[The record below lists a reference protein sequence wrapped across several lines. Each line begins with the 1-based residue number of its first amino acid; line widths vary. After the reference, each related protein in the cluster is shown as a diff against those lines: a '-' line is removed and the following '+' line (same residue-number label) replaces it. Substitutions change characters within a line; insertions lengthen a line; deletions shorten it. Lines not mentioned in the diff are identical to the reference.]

1 MKKSLKNESVSFEEF
16 FALAEFF
23 DSVRNGNHADQSLD
37 SKTKIL
43 LKADD
48 YLQRG
53 EKLMSLAKE
62 HFKELVGKVKI
73 TDFEKLL
80 YEVEAKDGDLLKTV
94 TTKVIRP
101 ILRQAQIA
109 DEELRDAALAEL
121 LSFLCFDVELKPVN
135 AQKCGFKALFRKQLQ
150 SGDSMLRLVISEK
163 GYDPMVVY
171 GLKCHTQSGN
181 LRNRLYK
188 SGVCVADIAA
198 VLTNLVMLSVF
209 ARILWNPE
217 SDSYLDA
224 LIDHQKKKRNIAIY
238 TGCRLA
244 SLCYGGRDSRLKEV
258 DKLSDEEYTDA
269 CMDIWSRSFLLP
281 EFKES
286 DMLLSALKPLLTL
299 HHVTIKRENCSVKE
313 LRKKRQEQLRD
324 GIFCSP
330 RDIPVIM
337 EPDIVALL
345 LAYDPF
351 EFMKMV
357 PEAFTYHSLL
367 DKGTTGYWA
376 LPFGWETIRG
386 IILDVFEKEYRNK
399 HMNVVAL
406 NQLKSLDREYA
417 KSYQTKKNIP
427 AKTLASMEESA
438 FNDYFGYVE
447 FDEDVDLQKIA
458 IVTEQFIAFKE
469 TYLPKID
476 SSDNAIRFRRL
487 GNHKAA
493 GLYYPSVKCL
503 CVDINSP
510 SSLVHE
516 YGHLIDFCYGRL
528 SSLSSFHEI
537 RRMYEDRIRKK
548 MENDK
553 AFSGMMKGKG
563 KYNLSYYLI
572 PTEIFARAFEIY
584 VKEALKVNNSL
595 TPATYE
601 AVYPTDEAFLNEI
614 TNYFNKVLPELGERN
629 KKAVVCE
636 KAAAK

>member
-23 DSVRNGNHADQSLD
+23 DSVRNGNHADQVD

-53 EKLMSLAKE
+53 EKLMTLAKE
-62 HFKELVGKVKI
+62 HFKELVGKVRI
-73 TDFEKLL
+73 TKFEKLL
-80 YEVEAKDGDLLKTV
+80 YEVEAKDGDLLKAV

-109 DEELRDAALAEL
+109 DEELRDVALAEL

-135 AQKCGFKALFRKQLQ
+135 AQESCFRALFRKQLQ
-150 SGDSMLRLVISEK
+150 GGDSMLRLVISEK
-163 GYDPMVVY
+163 GYEPMVVY
-171 GLKCHTQSGN
+171 GLKCHTQSGS
-181 LRNRLYK
+181 LKNRLYK
-188 SGVCVADIAA
+188 SGNCVADIATI
-198 VLTNLVMLSVF
+198 LTYLVMLSVF
-209 ARILWNPE
+209 MKVLKDPE

-224 LIDHQKKKRNIAIY
+224 ISAHQKKKRSTAIY

-244 SLCYGGRDSRLKEV
+244 SLCYGGRDSRLKDA
-258 DKLSDEEYTDA
+258 DKLSDEEYADA
-269 CMDIWSRSFLLP
+269 CMDIWNRSFLLP

-299 HHVTIKRENCSVKE
+299 HHVTIKRESCSVEE
-313 LRKKRQEQLRD
+313 LRKKRQKQFRD
-324 GIFCSP
+324 GAFGSP

-337 EPDIVALL
+337 EPDLIALFM
-345 LAYDPF
+345 AYDPF
-351 EFMKMV
+351 EFMQTV
-357 PEAFTYHSLL
+357 PESFTYHSLL
-367 DKGTTGYWA
+367 DKGTAGYWA
-376 LPFGWETIRG
+376 LPFKWDSTISMMQ
-386 IILDVFEKEYRNK
+386 DVFEKEYRNK

-406 NQLKSLDREYA
+406 NQLKSLDKEYA

-427 AKTLASMEESA
+427 QKTLASMKASS

-458 IVTEQFIAFKE
+458 IVTEQFVAFKE

-476 SSDNAIRFRRL
+476 SSYNAIRFRRL
-487 GNHKAA
+487 GNHKAV

-510 SSLVHE
+510 SSLIHE

-528 SSLSSFHEI
+528 SSESSFHEI
-537 RRMYEDRIRKK
+537 RKMYEDRIRKK
-548 MENDK
+548 MAEDK
-553 AFSGMMKGKG
+553 AFSGVMNGKG

-572 PTEIFARAFEIY
+572 PTEIFARVFELY
-584 VKEALKVNNSL
+584 VKEILKVNNSL
-595 TPATYE
+595 TPATYA

-614 TNYFNKVLPELGERN
+614 TTYFKNVLPALGERN
-629 KKAVVCE
+629 KKAVVWE

>member
-23 DSVRNGNHADQSLD
+23 DSVRNGNHADQVD

-53 EKLMSLAKE
+53 EKLMTLAKE
-62 HFKELVGKVKI
+62 HFKELVGKVRI
-73 TDFEKLL
+73 TEFEKLL
-80 YEVEAKDGDLLKTV
+80 YEVEAKDGDLLKAV

-109 DEELRDAALAEL
+109 DEELRDVALAEL

-135 AQKCGFKALFRKQLQ
+135 AQESCFRALFRKQLQ
-150 SGDSMLRLVISEK
+150 GGDSMLRLVISEK
-163 GYDPMVVY
+163 GYEPMVVY

-181 LRNRLYK
+181 LKNRLYK
-188 SGVCVADIAA
+188 SGNCVADIATI
-198 VLTNLVMLSVF
+198 LTYLVMLSVF
-209 ARILWNPE
+209 MKVLKDPE

-224 LIDHQKKKRNIAIY
+224 LSAHQKKKRSTAIY

-244 SLCYGGRDSRLKEV
+244 SLCYGGRDSRLKDA
-258 DKLSDEEYTDA
+258 DKLSDEEYADA
-269 CMDIWSRSFLLP
+269 CMDIWNRSFLLP

-299 HHVTIKRENCSVKE
+299 HHVTIKRESCSVKE
-313 LRKKRQEQLRD
+313 LRKKRQKQFRD
-324 GIFCSP
+324 GAFGSP

-337 EPDIVALL
+337 EPDLIALFM
-345 LAYDPF
+345 AYDPF
-351 EFMKMV
+351 EFMQTV

-367 DKGTTGYWA
+367 DKGTAGYWA
-376 LPFGWETIRG
+376 LPFKWDSTISMM
-386 IILDVFEKEYRNK
+386 LDVFEKEYRNN

-406 NQLKSLDREYA
+406 NQLKSLDKEYA

-427 AKTLASMEESA
+427 QKTLASMEASS

-458 IVTEQFIAFKE
+458 IVTEQFVAFKE

-476 SSDNAIRFRRL
+476 SSYNAIRFRRL
-487 GNHKAA
+487 GNHKAV

-510 SSLVHE
+510 SSLIHE

-528 SSLSSFHEI
+528 SSESSFHEI
-537 RRMYEDRIRKK
+537 RKMYEDRIRKK
-548 MENDK
+548 MAEDK
-553 AFSGMMKGKG
+553 AFSGVMNGKG

-572 PTEIFARAFEIY
+572 PTEIFARVFELY
-584 VKEALKVNNSL
+584 VKEILKVNNSL
-595 TPATYE
+595 TPATYA

-614 TNYFNKVLPELGERN
+614 TTYFKNVLPALGERN